1 MFFVKIIMKF
11 LNLPIFYKMDDEKFL
26 KIKYFLI
33 FRKKLNLDNP
43 ETFNEKLQWLKLY
56 NRKPEYTKMVDKYEV
71 KKYIADLIGNE
82 YLIPTL
88 GIYDSFDDIDFKKLP
103 NKFVIKCTHDSGSIL
118 ICKDKSVIDI
128 NKAKKQFNKTMK
140 RNFYYFGREWAYK
153 NVKPRIIIEKYME
166 DESLSELKDYKVF
179 NFNGQSKLIQV
190 DFNRFSGHKR
200 NMYNTKWEKLD
211 MNLIYKI
218 NKDIQIEKPQHL
230 EQILKLSSKLSKG
243 SAFMRTDFYVIKDK
257 IYFGEITF
265 YPESGFGKFIPEKYD
280 KTLGDLIELPK
291 KEKREEI

>member
-1 MFFVKIIMKF
+1 MFFIKIIMKF
-11 LNLPIFYKMDDEKFL
+11 LNLPIFYKMNDERFL

-33 FRKKLNLDNP
+33 FRKKLNLDHP

-56 NRKPEYTKMVDKYEV
+56 NRNPEYSKMVDKYEV

-88 GIYDSFDDIDFKKLP
+88 GIYDSFEDIDFQKLP
-103 NKFVIKCTHDSGSIL
+103 NEFVIKCTHDSGSIL
-118 ICKDKSVIDI
+118 ICKDKSTIDI

-140 RNFYYFGREWAYK
+140 HNFYYFGREWAYK
-153 NVKPRIIIEKYME
+153 NAKPRIIIEKYME

-179 NFNGQSKLIQV
+179 NFNGKPKLIQV

-200 NMYNTKWEKLD
+200 NMYNTEWKKLD

-230 EQILKLSSKLSKG
+230 EEILKLSSILSKG
-243 SAFMRTDFYVIKDK
+243 SPFMRTDFYVIKDK

-280 KTLGDLIELPK
+280 KILGDLIELPE
-291 KEKREEI
+291 EKREKK

>member
-1 MFFVKIIMKF
+1 MFLKVIMKL
-11 LNLPIFYKMDDEKFL
+11 LNLPFFYKIKDEKFL

-56 NRKPEYTKMVDKYEV
+56 NRNSHYTNMVDKYEV
-71 KKYIADLIGNE
+71 KKYISDLIGKE

-88 GIYDSFDDIDFKKLP
+88 GIYDNFDDINFEKLP

-118 ICKDKSVIDI
+118 ICKDKSTIDI
-128 NKAKKQFNKTMK
+128 KKAKKKFNKAMK
-140 RNFYYFGREWAYK
+140 HNFSFFGREWAYK
-153 NVKPRIIIEKYME
+153 NVKPRIIIEEYME

-179 NFNGQSKLIQV
+179 NFNGQPKLIQV

-200 NMYNTKWEKLD
+200 NMYNTEWERLD
-211 MNLIYKI
+211 MNLVYKI
-218 NKDIQIEKPQHL
+218 NKDIQIEKPKKLKKIL
-230 EQILKLSSKLSKG
+230 ELSSILSKN
-243 SAFMRTDFYVIKDK
+243 SPFMRTDFYVINDR

-265 YPESGFGKFIPEKYD
+265 YPESGFGRFIPEEYD
-280 KTLGDLIELPK
+280 KILGDLIELPE
-291 KEKREEI
+291 EKREEK

>member
-1 MFFVKIIMKF
+1 MLFIKVIMKL
-11 LNLPIFYKMDDEKFL
+11 LNLPIFHKMKDEKVL

-56 NRKPEYTKMVDKYEV
+56 NRNPQYTNMVDKYEV
-71 KKYIADLIGNE
+71 KKYIANLIGKE

-88 GIYDSFDDIDFKKLP
+88 GIYDHFDDIEFEKLP
-103 NKFVIKCTHDSGSIL
+103 NRFVMKCTHDSGSIL
-118 ICKDKSVIDI
+118 ICKDKDIIDI
-128 NKAKKQFNKTMK
+128 KKAKKQFDKAMK
-140 RNFYYFGREWAYK
+140 HNFFFFGREWAYK

-179 NFNGQSKLIQV
+179 NFNGKPKLIQV

-200 NMYNTKWEKLD
+200 NIYTTDWERLD

-218 NKDIQIEKPQHL
+218 NKNIQIEKPQNL
-230 EQILKLSSKLSKG
+230 EKILELSSILSKE
-243 SAFMRTDFYVIKDK
+243 APFMRTDFYVINDK

-280 KTLGDLIELPK
+280 KILGELIKLPR
-291 KEKREEI
+291 EKREEE